1 MGSFLMRT
9 AEEVDKPLW
18 GRMQMGRIFGGDEQD
33 GDESL
38 KGWAG
43 MGTSLSILYS
53 NILLRRCS

>member
-1 MGSFLMRT
+1 MRT

-43 MGTSLSILYS
+43 MGTSLSIIYS
-53 NILLRRCS
+53 DILLRRCS